1 MSACADSEIRLAP
14 GEIGSGEPAKL
25 LPRAAVRCFEE
36 RRSLGE
42 EKLLRRLSE
51 PVSGKP
57 TPRLVGTRGARGE
70 GRRKESA

>member
-1 MSACADSEIRLAP
+1 MSARADSEIRLTP
-14 GEIGSGEPAKL
+14 GEIGSGEPAKWR
-25 LPRAAVRCFEE
+25 PRGAVR

-57 TPRLVGTRGARGE
+57 TPRLARLRQAYAE
-70 GRRKESA
+70 AGRNALRAG